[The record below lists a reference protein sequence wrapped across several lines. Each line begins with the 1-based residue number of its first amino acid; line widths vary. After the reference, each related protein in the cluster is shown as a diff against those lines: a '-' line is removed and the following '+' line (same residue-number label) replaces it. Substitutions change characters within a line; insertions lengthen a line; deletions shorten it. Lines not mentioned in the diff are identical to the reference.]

1 MDTKEKQLL
10 KKINSC
16 KTKKC
21 SKLIKKKKN
30 MEKNFEKAQDKACP
44 QKNDMA
50 FYRCS
55 TKFFEGSNMEKA
67 MNNIRNCGDKKC
79 VKVKKNLKTYR
90 NKIYLDGFK
99 KNVLGLKTNS
109 NFK

>member
-10 KKINSC
+10 KKITNC

-21 SKLIKKKKN
+21 SKLIKKKKI
-30 MEKNFEKAQDKACP
+30 MEKNFENAQDKACP

-55 TKFFEGSNMEKA
+55 TNFFKDSNMEKV
-67 MNNIRNCGDKKC
+67 MKNISNCADKKC
-79 VKVKKNLKTYR
+79 AKVKKNLKTYS
-90 NKIYLDGFK
+90 NKKNLKMFK
-99 KNVLGLKTNS
+99 KNVLGLKN
-109 NFK
+109 

>member
-10 KKINSC
+10 KKVTNC

-30 MEKNFEKAQDKACP
+30 MEKNFEKEQDEACP

-55 TKFFEGSNMEKA
+55 SKFYKGSNMEKV
-67 MNNIRNCGDKKC
+67 MNNISNCADKKC
-79 VKVKKNLKTYR
+79 AKVKKNIKTYR
-90 NKIYLDGFK
+90 NKQNLKMFK
-99 KNVLGLKTNS
+99 KIVLGLKTNS
-109 NFK
+109 N